1 MVAKSKVSQP
11 KFVDSQTPHQ
21 PWFGS
26 VTNSNQGKAD
36 IVATS
41 WQQVFTRLVRKGEK
55 NRQRFLLI

>member
-11 KFVDSQTPHQ
+11 KFVDSQKPHQ
-21 PWFGS
+21 AWFGS

-41 WQQVFTRLVRKGEK
+41 
-55 NRQRFLLI
+55 